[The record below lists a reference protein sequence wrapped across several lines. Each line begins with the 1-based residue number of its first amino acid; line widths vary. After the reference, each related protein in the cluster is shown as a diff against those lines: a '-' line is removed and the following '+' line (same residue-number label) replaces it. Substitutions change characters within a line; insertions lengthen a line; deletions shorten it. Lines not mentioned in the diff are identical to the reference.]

1 MDNKMTKRIIGA
13 FAAIILVAAVVLAV
27 YFAMNRQVQRDAEE
41 SVLPTTEVGKIL
53 AKDLELKYPET
64 PTEVL
69 KLYWRI
75 NKCMYN
81 ENVGDENFEKLLKQL
96 RMLYD
101 DELLAEKN
109 NSYEKMLENFKKDR
123 DSYQEK
129 EQKISD
135 AYNVQSNKTV
145 SVKKLDGRDCATV
158 ITSTLVK
165 AKGEKSTKT
174 FEKFMCRRDA
184 KGKWKILGW
193 QQTNAEE
200 AAKAGMK

>member
-27 YFAMNRQVQRDAEE
+27 YFAMNRQVQKDAEE

-101 DELLAEKN
+101 DELLAEEN

-145 SVKKLDGRDCATV
+145 SVKKLDGRRM
-158 ITSTLVK
+158 LRK
-165 AKGEKSTKT
+165 
-174 FEKFMCRRDA
+174 
-184 KGKWKILGW
+184 
-193 QQTNAEE
+193 QQKPA
-200 AAKAGMK
+200 

>member
-27 YFAMNRQVQRDAEE
+27 YFAMNRQVQKDAEE

-101 DELLAEKN
+101 DELLAEEN

-158 ITSTLVK
+158 ITSTK
-165 AKGEKSTKT
+165 KKKKGEKSTKT
-174 FEKFMCRRDA
+174 FEKFMGRRDA

>member
-27 YFAMNRQVQRDAEE
+27 YFAMNRQVQKDAEE

-96 RMLYD
+96 RML
-101 DELLAEKN
+101 LAEEN